1 LTAYEGELFSFLKRR
16 DAHVH
21 GRKGKLESLA
31 VRRYLHELMAD
42 VGEHLNSL
50 STALSMFIEVGWSP
64 NLHARG
70 VGNLNYLKCR
80 YSDYPFRTAARGE
93 QFSKSLNDRDIF
105 LRRHCDNTTI
115 LVPKCRHRSGRCC
128 QRVLVYIHGI

>member
-1 LTAYEGELFSFLKRR
+1 M
-16 DAHVH
+16 V
-21 GRKGKLESLA
+21 
-31 VRRYLHELMAD
+31 D

-70 VGNLNYLKCR
+70 VGNQKLILDLHCR
-80 YSDYPFRTAARGE
+80 YSDHPFRTAARGE
-93 QFSKSLNDRDIF
+93 QFSKSLNDRDVF
-105 LRRHCDNTTI
+105 LRRHGDNITI

-128 QRVLVYIHGI
+128 QRVLVYIHGV